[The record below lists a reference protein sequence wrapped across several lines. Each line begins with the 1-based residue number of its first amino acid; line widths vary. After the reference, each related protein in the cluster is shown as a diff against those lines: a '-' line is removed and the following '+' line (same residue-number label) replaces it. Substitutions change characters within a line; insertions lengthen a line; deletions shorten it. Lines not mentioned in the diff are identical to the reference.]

1 MNYKITK
8 SNMAESKTNTEC
20 QICCET
26 FNNSTKAKVT
36 CGHCNL
42 DACKK
47 CVRFYLLST
56 SSGAHCMGCK
66 NAWDREFTQKSLNKS
81 FFNGSFKN
89 KRKEILFEGEKARF
103 PETMPAVENYK
114 NIKVWQKE
122 EKEIQIAID
131 QLREKIWEMHREKKK
146 LGNNIRRAKT
156 GEVIDK
162 KNKNTFIRK
171 CPCDGC
177 EGFLSSAWKCGVCNI
192 WACSKCFAEKA
203 YDKDAE
209 HTCNADD
216 LASAELI
223 KKETK
228 GCPSCGTRIYKISG
242 CDQMWCTCCH
252 IAFSWRT
259 GMRVNGVIHN
269 PHFYQFQREGGNAVI
284 QNPGA
289 QICGGLP
296 TYMQIRDR
304 INALR
309 LNAIFRKWSP
319 IAFDNLYVKAHDET
333 YSRYTN
339 FGYQWFEG
347 MFKKDIRFLHRGAQ
361 HFQYT
366 VLDRFRQHCQHALD
380 NKELRIKFICGEI
393 NEEKMKTQL
402 IKKDTQYNK
411 RQVLLHV
418 YELMGAVY
426 TECLIGIHNA
436 MLEFINE
443 NNFVQYSPNQSNQ
456 DNVLQ
461 LSRVQKCLKNIH
473 TNIMKVERVRIY
485 CNTELFKIS
494 GIYNQSVDIIDGEY
508 STPKFNKERCKNEL
522 IKKNCGE
529 LQIKYAFNTDR
540 NRWQREGDGRG
551 KPVYI

>member
-1 MNYKITK
+1 
-8 SNMAESKTNTEC
+8 
-20 QICCET
+20 
-26 FNNSTKAKVT
+26 
-36 CGHCNL
+36 
-42 DACKK
+42 
-47 CVRFYLLST
+47 
-56 SSGAHCMGCK
+56 
-66 NAWDREFTQKSLNKS
+66 
-81 FFNGSFKN
+81 
-89 KRKEILFEGEKARF
+89 
-103 PETMPAVENYK
+103 
-114 NIKVWQKE
+114 
-122 EKEIQIAID
+122 
-131 QLREKIWEMHREKKK
+131 
-146 LGNNIRRAKT
+146 
-156 GEVIDK
+156 
-162 KNKNTFIRK
+162 
-171 CPCDGC
+171 
-177 EGFLSSAWKCGVCNI
+177 
-192 WACSKCFAEKA
+192 
-203 YDKDAE
+203 
-209 HTCNADD
+209 
-216 LASAELI
+216 
-223 KKETK
+223 
-228 GCPSCGTRIYKISG
+228 
-242 CDQMWCTCCH
+242 
-252 IAFSWRT
+252 
-259 GMRVNGVIHN
+259 
-269 PHFYQFQREGGNAVI
+269 
-284 QNPGA
+284 
-289 QICGGLP
+289 
-296 TYMQIRDR
+296 MQIRDR

-309 LNAIFRKWSP
+309 LNAIVRKWSP
-319 IAFDNLYVKAHDET
+319 IAFDNLYIKAHDET

-529 LQIKYAFNTDR
+529 LQIKYVFNTER

-551 KPVYI
+551 RAVYI